1 MLGTKP
7 RSGALEDIDTQHH
20 EDVMLYWTIIFSVLA
35 VFAAGL
41 GFDTTRNLATYAAM
55 ALLLI
60 YLVRWAVILVQRTV
74 QS

>member
-1 MLGTKP
+1 
-7 RSGALEDIDTQHH
+7 
-20 EDVMLYWTIIFSVLA
+20 MLYWTIIFSVLA
-35 VFAAGL
+35 EFAAGL